1 MSEHGGSHPSSG
13 TKSAIPEVEAASR
26 VLRPREFRRA
36 LALSSLYQIM
46 CYTETVQKQNLTLV
60 VDGDLLIAAK
70 KVALDRRTSVNQ
82 LVREYLE
89 NLVDEHGRRSVARA
103 RLKRAFAKGLVE
115 IGEKTWNRDEL
126 YER

>member
-1 MSEHGGSHPSSG
+1 
-13 TKSAIPEVEAASR
+13 
-26 VLRPREFRRA
+26 
-36 LALSSLYQIM
+36 M
-46 CYTETVQKQNLTLV
+46 CYTETVQRQNLTLV

-89 NLVDEHGRRSVARA
+89 NLVEEHSRRGVARS

-115 IGEKTWNRDEL
+115 VGEKTWIRGVL
-126 YER
+126 VSGLAQWSSSMLSCSSRVM

>member
-1 MSEHGGSHPSSG
+1 
-13 TKSAIPEVEAASR
+13 
-26 VLRPREFRRA
+26 
-36 LALSSLYQIM
+36 M
-46 CYTETVQKQNLTLV
+46 CYTETVQRQNLTLV

-89 NLVDEHGRRSVARA
+89 NLVDEHSRRSVART

-115 IGEKTWNRDEL
+115 IGEKTRKRDDL